1 MTFDFPK
8 IDLHLHLDGAMPPEL
23 SWELAHEQ
31 GVKLPVDNFE
41 DFKQYVI
48 IADDN
53 RSVNEFLRRFDLPT
67 ELLQTKDA
75 LTRTAKA
82 VVEKLAGQG
91 LGYAELR
98 FAPQIHTQKGLTQRD
113 AVEAVLEGARQGM
126 ENCPSIKIGII
137 LCCMVIGEE
146 HINRDA
152 NLETVDLAA
161 EFEGKGVVAMD
172 LAGAEGLTPLHTF
185 GYLFERGKQ
194 LGLNFTCHAG
204 DSQGPD
210 TVEDALNFG
219 TKRLGHGHHI
229 FDAPELVERGA
240 KDGVGLEICLTSNIQ
255 CCTQPS
261 FEEHPAKKLMDA
273 GLLVT
278 LNTDNP
284 TISNTWLDKEYELA
298 VTRCGFSYNDV
309 IRANIN
315 SVRICFMPEEDK
327 TEYIKVLESYM
338 TEE

>member
-1 MTFDFPK
+1 MRFDFPK
-8 IDLHLHLDGAMPPEL
+8 IDLHLHLDGGMPPEL

-31 GVKLPVDNFE
+31 GVELPVNSFE
-41 DFKQYVI
+41 EFKEYVI

-53 RSVNEFLRRFDLPT
+53 HSVNEFLRRFDLPT
-67 ELLQTKDA
+67 ELLQTADA
-75 LTRTAKA
+75 LKRTAQA
-82 VVEKLAGQG
+82 VVEKYAAQG
-91 LGYAELR
+91 LGYMEIR
-98 FAPQIHTQKGLTQRD
+98 FAPQIHTQKGLTQR
-113 AVEAVLEGARQGM
+113 EAVQAVVDGVNAGM
-126 ENCPSIKIGII
+126 ENCPSIKVGVI

-146 HINRDA
+146 HLNRDA
-152 NLETVDLAA
+152 NLETVDLVA
-161 EFEGKGVVAMD
+161 EFEGTPVVAMD
-172 LAGAEGLTPLHTF
+172 LAGAEGLTPLNTF

-194 LGLNFTCHAG
+194 LGVKMTCHAG

-229 FDAPELVERGA
+229 WDAPELVERGA
-240 KDGVGLEICLTSNIQ
+240 ADGVGLEICLTSNIQ

-261 FEEHPAKKLMDA
+261 FEEHPAKRLMEA

-284 TISNTWLDKEYELA
+284 TISNTCLDKEYEIA
-298 VTRCGFSYNDV
+298 MSRCGFSYNDL

-315 SVRICFMPEEDK
+315 SVKICFMAEEAK
-327 TEYIKVLESYM
+327 EEYIKVLESYM
-338 TEE
+338 MEE